1 MIIDEEVGWTVTEC
15 ARRLGVARNTLS
27 RLLHGRIGISPKMAL
42 ALERAGWSSAD
53 HWMRIQAA
61 WDLAR
66 ARREL
71 DAAWDVRLSVAV
83 SPKYS
88 EVERARPVV
97 RSFHQVVELFQAG
110 VPGVP

>member
-1 MIIDEEVGWTVTEC
+1 MPMYEPPHPGEMIRDILEDEEVGWTVTEG

-53 HWMRIQAA
+53 HWMRVQAA
-61 WDLAR
+61 YDLAR

-71 DAAWDVRLSVAV
+71 DAA
-83 SPKYS
+83 
-88 EVERARPVV
+88 
-97 RSFHQVVELFQAG
+97 
-110 VPGVP
+110 